1 MPHFQT
7 FDGCSLFY
15 DDQGDGQAVVL
26 MHGFVGDIN
35 IDWVRSGILDRLLD
49 EGYRVVAFDARGH
62 GLSDKPHEL
71 AAYENDALT
80 KDAQALLDEVA
91 LDQCMVVGFSMGART
106 SLHLAAIDPR
116 VRAVVALGLGHLS
129 LVHNERG
136 TGLVP
141 QALLTDDPDS
151 IEHDSIRNFREM
163 ADAIHADREALAA
176 LMAAERSEIPNFID
190 EVKVPVLV
198 VTGSDD
204 VTAGAPEPLAERFA
218 NGKAV
223 QTAGDHA
230 GVKDQ
235 PDTHEAMVEFLAS
248 I

>member
-1 MPHFQT
+1 MPHFQS

-62 GLSDKPHEL
+62 GLSEKPHEL

-80 KDAQALLDEVA
+80 KDAQALLDEVG
-91 LDQCMVVGFSMGART
+91 LDECMLVGFSMGART

-136 TGLVP
+136 IGLVP

-176 LMAAERSEIPNFID
+176 LMAAERTEVPDIID
-190 EVKVPVLV
+190 DVKVPVLV

-204 VTAGAPEPLAERFA
+204 VTAGAPGPLAERFA

-235 PDTHEAMVEFLAS
+235 PDMHEAMVEFLAS
-248 I
+248 V

>member
-1 MPHFQT
+1 MPHFQS

-15 DDQGDGQAVVL
+15 DDQGDGQPVVL
-26 MHGFVGDIN
+26 LHGFVGDVN

-49 EGYRVVAFDARGH
+49 EDYRVIAFDARGH

-71 AAYENDALT
+71 SAYEDDALT
-80 KDAQALLDEVA
+80 KDAQALLDEVG
-91 LDQCMVVGFSMGART
+91 LGECTLVGFSMGART
-106 SLHLAAIDPR
+106 ALHLAAIDPR
-116 VRAVVALGLGHLS
+116 VRAVVALGLGEHS
-129 LVHNERG
+129 LQHNSRG
-136 TGLVP
+136 IGLVP
-141 QALLTDDPDS
+141 DALLTDDVDS

-163 ADAIHADREALAA
+163 ADAIHADREALAS
-176 LMAAERSEIPNFID
+176 LMAAERTEVPDVVD

-204 VTAGAPEPLAERFA
+204 VTAGPPAPLAERFA
-218 NGKAV
+218 NGRAV

-235 PDTHEAMVEFLAS
+235 AEAHDAMVEFLAS
-248 I
+248 L